1 LELLG
6 NIYNRMGLVLE
17 GQGKYDEALQMYEK
31 SLKENI
37 KGFGTEHCVCGGN
50 MCEHG
55 DVLGQDG
62 EV

>member
-1 LELLG
+1 
-6 NIYNRMGLVLE
+6 MGLVLE